1 MVIIMS
7 IYLSILALDVV
18 TLVFEVLDV
27 VLVDLDRL
35 VKLLRLSN
43 KRLYEGGMSACVER
57 ERERERE

>member
-43 KRLYEGGMSACVER
+43 KRL
-57 ERERERE
+57 